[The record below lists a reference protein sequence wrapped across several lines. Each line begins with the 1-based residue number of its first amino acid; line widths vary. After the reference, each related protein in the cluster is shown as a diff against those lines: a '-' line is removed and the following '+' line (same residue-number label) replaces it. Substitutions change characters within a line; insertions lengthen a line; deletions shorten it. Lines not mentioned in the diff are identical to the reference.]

1 MTYPNPDPDPQ
12 RTPGL
17 EEERTPGPE
26 KERTPGPEMGGLV
39 PPGETPPGEGG
50 LSEAGPRE
58 THNPTKGWS
67 TVPVVLIAIVVAAM
81 LLFFVGYLVGLM

>member
-1 MTYPNPDPDPQ
+1 MTYPNPDPDPE

-17 EEERTPGPE
+17 E
-26 KERTPGPEMGGLV
+26 KSGLV
-39 PPGETPPGEGG
+39 PPGETPPGEGC

-67 TVPVVLIAIVVAAM
+67 TVPVVLIALVVVAV

>member
-1 MTYPNPDPDPQ
+1 MRYANPDPDPEQ
-12 RTPGL
+12 TTGL
-17 EEERTPGPE
+17 E
-26 KERTPGPEMGGLV
+26 KGGQV

-67 TVPVVLIAIVVAAM
+67 TVPLILIGLVVAAM
-81 LLFFVGYLVGLM
+81 LVFFVGYLVGLQ